1 MAVGMEVI
9 MVAKT
14 QTKSDVKLTLT
25 LDVEQAGDLL
35 SSMVT
40 STERHR
46 CLLEVMGELEK
57 FVKKHDKEKHE
68 KILMKHFIR
77 RKLNGD

>member
-1 MAVGMEVI
+1 
-9 MVAKT
+9 MVKA
-14 QTKSDVKLTLT
+14 QTKQDVKQITLT

-35 SSMVT
+35 SSLVT
-40 STERHR
+40 STERHK
-46 CLLEVMGELEK
+46 CLLEPMGELEK
-57 FVKKHDKEKHE
+57 FVKKYDKEKHE